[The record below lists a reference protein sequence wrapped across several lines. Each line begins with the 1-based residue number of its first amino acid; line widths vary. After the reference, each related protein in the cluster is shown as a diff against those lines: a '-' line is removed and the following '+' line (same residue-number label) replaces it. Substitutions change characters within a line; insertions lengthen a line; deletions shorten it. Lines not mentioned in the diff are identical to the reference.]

1 MPGGAMI
8 RAAGFRVFGGFGP
21 LREEEVMD
29 IDIKELEAFACV
41 VEKGSFSRAAEALYL
56 TQPTI
61 SAHVASLERKLGIK
75 LLVRT
80 TKEIY
85 PSDAGNLLYEYAK
98 EILRL
103 RTSAVQ
109 AIKAFSKE
117 MRGVIHV
124 AASTI
129 PGQYYLPKMI
139 QSFRAEYPDI
149 SFNLQLLDSTEV
161 AEQIAAR
168 KAEIG
173 FTGALINLP
182 KCVYQPLAEDRLVII
197 TPNTPK
203 YQSYLA
209 TGFPIR
215 QITQEAFISRERGSG
230 TRLETEAFLEEMG
243 VNPKDV
249 RVAEE
254 VRSTESI
261 KQMVSEGLGVAVIS
275 QSACEDYCQFK
286 KILAF
291 NFDSVNLRRKL
302 YLVRHKNSILSP
314 IAQTFY
320 DYAAGYY
327 SGKNEPR

>member
-1 MPGGAMI
+1 
-8 RAAGFRVFGGFGP
+8 
-21 LREEEVMD
+21 MD

-109 AIKAFSKE
+109 AIKSFSQE
-117 MRGVIHV
+117 MRGSINV

-129 PGQYYLPKMI
+129 PGQYYLPKLI
-139 QSFRAEYPDI
+139 QRFRAIYPDI
-149 SFNLQLLDSTEV
+149 SFSLQILDSTEV
-161 AEQIAAR
+161 AGQIAAR

-173 FTGALINLP
+173 FTGTIINLP
-182 KCVYQPLAEDRLVII
+182 KCVYQVMAEDRLVII
-197 TPNTPK
+197 TPNTPQ
-203 YQSYLA
+203 YQAYLS

-215 QITQEAFISRERGSG
+215 QIPKETFISREAGSG
-230 TRLETEAFLEEMG
+230 TRLETENFLREMG
-243 VNPKDV
+243 INVKDIRIAV
-249 RVAEE
+249 E

-261 KQMVSEGLGVAVIS
+261 KQMVSEGLGIAVIS
-275 QSACEDYCQFK
+275 RSACEDYCQFK

-291 NFDSVNLRRKL
+291 NFDNVNLRRKL

-320 DYAAGYY
+320 DYA
-327 SGKNEPR
+327 SGFYVGKGEKR